1 MLISVMLIKK
11 HVNDNARGPFNSNS
25 QTNFKTWML
34 KSSSCNYSD
43 AYIIVKRTI
52 STEGQA
58 ENNPNNSNEKVVF
71 KNCASFTD
79 SRSEITNIWIDNAE
93 EIDVVIAMYDS
104 IEYSN
109 NL

>member
-1 MLISVMLIKK
+1 MLIKK
-11 HVNDNARGPFNSNS
+11 HVNDDARGPFNSSS

-43 AYIIVKRTI
+43 AYITVKRTI
-52 STEGQA
+52 SIEGQA
-58 ENNPNNSNEKVVF
+58 KNNPNNRNEKVVF

-79 SRSEITNIWIDNAE
+79 CRSEINSILIDNAE
-93 EIDVVIAMYDS
+93 EIDVVMAMYDS